1 MSLYDADMSYLS
13 YSAYILNLLYIALFE
28 LNINEIIRC
37 LLIINPGFTD
47 SKPLG
52 GFMGLGQSKEYQ
64 ELLGTQWLIVN
75 SG

>member
-1 MSLYDADMSYLS
+1 MYLYDAHMSYLS

-37 LLIINPGFTD
+37 LLITNSGFTD

-52 GFMGLGQSKEYQ
+52 GFVGLGQSKEYQ

>member
-1 MSLYDADMSYLS
+1 MCLYDADMSYLS
-13 YSAYILNLLYIALFE
+13 YSAYILHLLYIALSE

-37 LLIINPGFTD
+37 LLITNPGFTD
-47 SKPLG
+47 SIPLG
-52 GFMGLGQSKEYQ
+52 GFVELGQSKEYQ

>member
-1 MSLYDADMSYLS
+1 MYLYDADMSYLS
-13 YSAYILNLLYIALFE
+13 YSTYILNLLYIALFE

-37 LLIINPGFTD
+37 LLITNPGFTD

-52 GFMGLGQSKEYQ
+52 GFVGLGQSKEYQ
-64 ELLGTQWLIVN
+64 ELLETQWLIVN